1 MKQKQVEAYSVNT
14 PEIEEFANLCKEH
27 NKIDDTLYYRY
38 NVKRGLRDVN
48 GKGVLTGLTEIAEV
62 KSYTIDD
69 DEMIPCPGKLYYRGY
84 NVEDLVHGFTKE
96 HRFGFEET
104 AFLLIFG
111 VLPDEQELAQF
122 TQMLANYRTLPT
134 NFVRDVIMKAPSK
147 EMMNTLSRSI
157 LTLYPYDDNADDI
170 SIDNA
175 LRQCLQLTAVTPLL
189 AVYGYQAFKHYKE
202 GGSLVIHQ
210 PSPKMGTAETIL
222 HLLRDNSK
230 FTKLEAE
237 VLDLC
242 LILHADHGGGN
253 NSTFTNRVVT
263 STLTD
268 TYSAMAASLASLKG
282 PRHGG
287 ANIKVVGMMDDI
299 KKHVHDLGD
308 DEEIEQYLKKILRK
322 RAYDHK
328 GLLYGVGHAVY
339 TISDPRAVLLKKF
352 VHQLAAKKNAMD
364 EFEFY
369 QKVERIAP
377 QVIMDNRKMYRADIS
392 INVDFYSG
400 LVYRLLGLPEELFT
414 PLFAIARMA
423 GWSAHRLEELASG
436 SKIIRPAYKNV
447 IKHKAYV
454 PMKNRQRTELEA

>member
-1 MKQKQVEAYSVNT
+1 MKKVVIDSHSENT
-14 PEIEEFANLCKEH
+14 PEIEKLATLCRDN
-27 NKIDDTLYYRY
+27 NKIDDSLYYRY
-38 NVKRGLRDVN
+38 NVKRGLRDLN

-69 DEMIPCPGKLYYRGY
+69 DEMVPCPGKLYYRGY
-84 NVEDLVHGFTKE
+84 NVEDLVHGFVKE

-104 AFLLIFG
+104 AYLLIFG
-111 VLPDEQELAQF
+111 TLPNAKELKEF
-122 TQMLANYRTLPT
+122 TDLLASYRTLPT

-157 LTLYPYDDNADDI
+157 LTLYPYDDNADDV
-170 SIDNA
+170 SVDNA

-189 AVYGYQAFKHYKE
+189 AVFGYQAFKHYKE

-210 PSPKMGTAETIL
+210 PDPKMGTAETVL
-222 HLLRDNSK
+222 HLLRDDGK
-230 FTKLEAE
+230 FTKFEAR

-242 LILHADHGGGN
+242 LVLHADHGGGN

-287 ANIKVVGMMDDI
+287 ANIKVVGMMNDI
-299 KKHVHDLGD
+299 KKHVNDLE
-308 DEEIEQYLKKILRK
+308 DEEAIRKYLEKILRGK
-322 RAYDHK
+322 AYDRK

-339 TISDPRAVLLKKF
+339 TISDPRAVLLKSF
-352 VHQLAAKKNAMD
+352 VERLADKKNARE
-364 EFEFY
+364 EFDFY
-369 QKVERIAP
+369 QRVERIAP
-377 QVIMDNRKMYRADIS
+377 EVITGNRHMYRANIS

-400 LVYRLLGLPEELFT
+400 LVYQLLGLPEELFT

-423 GWSAHRLEELASG
+423 GWSAHRLEELSSG
-436 SKIIRPAYKNV
+436 GKIIRPAYKNV
-447 IKHKAYV
+447 VKHTQYV
-454 PMKNRQRTELEA
+454 PIKNR

>member
-1 MKQKQVEAYSVNT
+1 MKKAVIDSHSENT
-14 PEIEEFANLCKEH
+14 PEIEKLATLCRDN
-27 NKIDDTLYYRY
+27 NKIDDSLYYRY
-38 NVKRGLRDVN
+38 NVKRGLRDLN

-69 DEMIPCPGKLYYRGY
+69 DEMVPCPGKLYYRGY
-84 NVEDLVHGFTKE
+84 NVEDLVNGFVKE

-104 AFLLIFG
+104 AYLLIFG
-111 VLPDEQELAQF
+111 SLPTTKELKEF
-122 TQMLANYRTLPT
+122 TDLLASYRTLPT

-157 LTLYPYDDNADDI
+157 LTLYPYDENADDV
-170 SIDNA
+170 SVDNA

-189 AVYGYQAFKHYKE
+189 AVFGYQAFKHYKE
-202 GGSLVIHQ
+202 GGSLVIHR
-210 PSPKMGTAETIL
+210 PDPKMGTAETVL
-222 HLLRDNSK
+222 HLLRDDGK
-230 FTKLEAE
+230 FTKFEAR

-242 LILHADHGGGN
+242 LVLHADHGGGN

-287 ANIKVVGMMDDI
+287 ANIKVVGMMDNI
-299 KKHVHDLGD
+299 KKHVKDLE
-308 DEEIEQYLKKILRK
+308 DEDAIRKHLEKILRGK
-322 RAYDHK
+322 AYDRK
-328 GLLYGVGHAVY
+328 GLIYGVGHAVY
-339 TISDPRAVLLKKF
+339 TISDPRAVLLKSF
-352 VHQLAAKKNAMD
+352 VERLADKKNAKE

-369 QKVERIAP
+369 QRVERIAP
-377 QVIMDNRKMYRADIS
+377 EVITGNRRMYRANIS
-392 INVDFYSG
+392 VNVDFYSG

-423 GWSAHRLEELASG
+423 GWSAHRLEELSSG
-436 SKIIRPAYKNV
+436 GKIIRPAYKNV
-447 IKHKAYV
+447 VKHAHYI
-454 PMKNRQRTELEA
+454 PMKNR

>member
-1 MKQKQVEAYSVNT
+1 MKQESGNSFSVNT
-14 PEIEEFANLCKEH
+14 PEIEEFAEICKQ
-27 NKIDDTLYYRY
+27 NNRIDASLYEKF
-38 NVKRGLRDVN
+38 NVKRGLRDLN

-69 DEMIPCPGKLYYRGY
+69 NEMIPCPGKLYYRGY
-84 NVEDLVHGFTKE
+84 NVEDLVQGFMKE

-104 AFLLIFG
+104 AFLLCFG
-111 VLPDEQELAQF
+111 MLPNESQLKQF
-122 TQMLANYRTLPT
+122 TGMLSSYRSLPT

-157 LTLYPYDDNADDI
+157 LTLYPYDDNADDV
-170 SIDNA
+170 SLDNV
-175 LRQCLQLTAVTPLL
+175 LRQCMQMTAVTPLL

-210 PSPKMGTAETIL
+210 PDPKMGTAETIL
-222 HLLRDNSK
+222 HLLRDDSK
-230 FTKLEAE
+230 FTKFEAR

-242 LILHADHGGGN
+242 LVLHADHGGGN

-268 TYSAMAASLASLKG
+268 TYSAMSASLAALKG

-287 ANIKVVGMMDDI
+287 ANLQVVGMMDDI
-299 KKHVHDLGD
+299 KKHVKDLKD
-308 DEEIEQYLKKILRK
+308 DEAIRKYLEKILRGK
-322 RAYDHK
+322 AYDRK
-328 GLLYGVGHAVY
+328 GLIYGVGHAVY
-339 TISDPRAVLLKKF
+339 TISDPRAVLLRKF
-352 VHQLAAKKNAMD
+352 VETLAEKKDAKE

-369 QKVERIAP
+369 QRVERIAP
-377 QVIMDNRKMYRADIS
+377 GVITGNRRMYRDNIS
-392 INVDFYSG
+392 VNVDFYSG

-423 GWSAHRLEELASG
+423 GWSAHRLEELG
-436 SKIIRPAYKNV
+436 SEGKIIRPAYKNV
-447 IKHKAYV
+447 VRHTSYI
-454 PMKNRQRTELEA
+454 PMKER

>member
-1 MKQKQVEAYSVNT
+1 MKKAVIDSHSENT
-14 PEIEEFANLCKEH
+14 PEIEKLATLCRDN
-27 NKIDDTLYYRY
+27 NKIDDSLYYRY
-38 NVKRGLRDVN
+38 NVKRGLRDLN

-69 DEMIPCPGKLYYRGY
+69 DEMVPCPGKLYYRGY
-84 NVEDLVHGFTKE
+84 NVEDLVNGFVKE

-104 AFLLIFG
+104 AYLLIFG
-111 VLPDEQELAQF
+111 TLPNAKELKEF
-122 TQMLANYRTLPT
+122 TDLLASYRTLPT

-157 LTLYPYDDNADDI
+157 LTLYPYDENADDV
-170 SIDNA
+170 SVDNA

-189 AVYGYQAFKHYKE
+189 AVFGYQAFKHYKE

-210 PSPKMGTAETIL
+210 PDPKMGTAETVL
-222 HLLRDNSK
+222 HLLRDDGK
-230 FTKLEAE
+230 FTKFEAR

-242 LILHADHGGGN
+242 LVLHADHGGGN

-287 ANIKVVGMMDDI
+287 ANIKVVGMMDNI
-299 KKHVHDLGD
+299 KKHVKDLE
-308 DEEIEQYLKKILRK
+308 DEDAIRKHLEKILRGK
-322 RAYDHK
+322 AYDRK
-328 GLLYGVGHAVY
+328 GLIYGVGHAVY
-339 TISDPRAVLLKKF
+339 TISDPRAVLLKSF
-352 VHQLAAKKNAMD
+352 VERLADKKNAKE

-369 QKVERIAP
+369 QRVERIAP
-377 QVIMDNRKMYRADIS
+377 EVITGNRRMYRANIS
-392 INVDFYSG
+392 VNVDFYSG

-423 GWSAHRLEELASG
+423 GWSAHRLEELSSG
-436 SKIIRPAYKNV
+436 GKIIRPAYKNV
-447 IKHKAYV
+447 ARHTKYV
-454 PMKNRQRTELEA
+454 PINKR